1 MLAAVIPHLDSCNS
15 DVTGAVITLIS
26 RTLSVIPFIMGYT
39 PYPKLF
45 LGKYL
50 LVFQDST
57 RVSSPP
63 GNLSLPPK
71 TKSGASSLTCV
82 CVCTRAYARAHAQ
95 SCLFDP
101 VGCSPPASSVH
112 GNSQARVLESAAIS
126 SLRGSSRP
134 RDRAHISCISCIC
147 RQILH
152 FCTTWE
158 DHSTPDTANYPSWDK
173 PSS

>member
-82 CVCTRAYARAHAQ
+82 CVCTRAYAHA
-95 SCLFDP
+95 
-101 VGCSPPASSVH
+101 
-112 GNSQARVLESAAIS
+112 R
-126 SLRGSSRP
+126 
-134 RDRAHISCISCIC
+134 
-147 RQILH
+147 
-152 FCTTWE
+152 
-158 DHSTPDTANYPSWDK
+158 
-173 PSS
+173 